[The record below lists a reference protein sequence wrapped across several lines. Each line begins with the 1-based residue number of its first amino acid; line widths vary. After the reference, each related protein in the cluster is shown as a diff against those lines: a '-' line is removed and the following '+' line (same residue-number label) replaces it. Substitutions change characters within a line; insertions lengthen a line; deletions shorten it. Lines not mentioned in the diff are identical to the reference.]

1 MIKRKKSKIL
11 VTGVAGFIGSSIAK
25 KLKNRFEIIGIDD
38 LSIGNIKNIPKE
50 VKFYKIDISKKGC
63 LDKFQKV
70 EYVMHLAGQ
79 SSGDKSFND
88 PIADLK
94 KNTHST
100 LNLLKYG
107 IKNKV
112 KKIIYAS
119 SMSVYGKQSKIRVS
133 ESNKLNPTSYYGVSK
148 ISSEEYIKLSKSKLN
163 YIIFRMF
170 NVYGPGQKLEDLNQ
184 GMVSIYLSQFLSKKY
199 ILVKGS
205 LNRVRDFI
213 YIDDVV
219 DIWTKSLNKK
229 YQNQTF
235 NLGTGVG
242 TSVKKLINLISKNA
256 KIKLTKSTRGDQ
268 SKIISNTK
276 KLRMYFKKKNFI
288 RLAQG
293 LKNFIEYENKK
304 IEKYL

>member
-1 MIKRKKSKIL
+1 
-11 VTGVAGFIGSSIAK
+11 
-25 KLKNRFEIIGIDD
+25 
-38 LSIGNIKNIPKE
+38 
-50 VKFYKIDISKKGC
+50 
-63 LDKFQKV
+63 
-70 EYVMHLAGQ
+70 MHLAGQ

-88 PIADLK
+88 PITDLK

-170 NVYGPGQKLEDLNQ
+170 NVYGPGQNLEDLNQ

-293 LKNFIEYENKK
+293 LKNFIEYENRK
-304 IEKYL
+304 IKKYL

>member
-11 VTGVAGFIGSSIAK
+11 VTGVAGFIGSSIVK
-25 KLKNRFEIIGIDD
+25 KLKNKFEIIGIDD
-38 LSIGNIKNIPKE
+38 LSTGSIKNIPKE
-50 VKFYKIDISKKGC
+50 IKFYKIDISKKGC

-88 PIADLK
+88 PITDLK

-170 NVYGPGQKLEDLNQ
+170 NVYGPGQNLEDLNQ

-293 LKNFIEYENKK
+293 LKNFIEYENRK
-304 IEKYL
+304 IKKYL

>member
-11 VTGVAGFIGSSIAK
+11 VTGVAGFIGSSIVK
-25 KLKNRFEIIGIDD
+25 KLKNKFEIIGIDD
-38 LSIGNIKNIPKE
+38 LSTGSIKNIPKE
-50 VKFYKIDISKKGC
+50 IKFYKIDISKKGC

-88 PIADLK
+88 PITDLK

-170 NVYGPGQKLEDLNQ
+170 NVYGPGQNLEDLNQ

-199 ILVKGS
+199 ILIKGS

-293 LKNFIEYENKK
+293 LKNFIEYENRK
-304 IEKYL
+304 IKKYL